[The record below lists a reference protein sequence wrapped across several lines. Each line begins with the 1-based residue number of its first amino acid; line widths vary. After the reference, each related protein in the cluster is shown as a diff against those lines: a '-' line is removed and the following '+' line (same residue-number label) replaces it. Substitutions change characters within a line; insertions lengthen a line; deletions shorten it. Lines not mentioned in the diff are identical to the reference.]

1 MFERKKTKKKK
12 KEREDKN
19 KNMFF
24 GKNFLIKICENSKII
39 FLFWL
44 WNIWDGSIWQV
55 GAGLMKNQK
64 IKNSKKCLK
73 MPKFPKCLFCEYV
86 KA

>member
-1 MFERKKTKKKK
+1 
-12 KEREDKN
+12 
-19 KNMFF
+19 MFF

-39 FLFWL
+39 FLIFWFWL
-44 WNIWDGSIWQV
+44 WNGSIWQV

-73 MPKFPKCLFCEYV
+73 IPKFSKCLFCEYV

>member
-1 MFERKKTKKKK
+1 
-12 KEREDKN
+12 
-19 KNMFF
+19 MFF
-24 GKNFLIKICENSKII
+24 GKNFLIKICENSKIIFLI

-73 MPKFPKCLFCEYV
+73 MPKFSKCLFCEYV

>member
-1 MFERKKTKKKK
+1 
-12 KEREDKN
+12 
-19 KNMFF
+19 MFF

-44 WNIWDGSIWQV
+44 WNNSIWQV
-55 GAGLMKNQK
+55 GAGLTKNQK

-73 MPKFPKCLFCEYV
+73 MLKFPKCLFCEYV
-86 KA
+86 KT